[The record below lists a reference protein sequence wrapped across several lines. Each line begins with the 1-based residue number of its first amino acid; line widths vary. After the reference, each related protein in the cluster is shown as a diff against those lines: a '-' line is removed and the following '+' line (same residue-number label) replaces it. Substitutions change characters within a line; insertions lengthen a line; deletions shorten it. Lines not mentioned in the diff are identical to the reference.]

1 MLKKQYLLVL
11 FLVIQTLKKK
21 IEKRVVSSSAVGAER
36 FWSIVVC
43 WLIFERVMS
52 AGVASCHPKPERT
65 KLWRSKKRAVS
76 NLQLGQIGFD
86 RFLVCWLVLKALY
99 LLVLLLVTLNL
110 KEKSFRVQKSVLHQI
125 LQLGPSGF
133 ESIVVCW
140 LILERVVSA
149 GVASC
154 HPQRTKPS
162 RSKERAVSI
171 LQLGQSVFESF
182 VVCWLNSERVMS
194 AGVVLFLTLNL
205 KERSLPDHKSVLY
218 TVTEQCLLVLLFC
231 HPKPERAEPSRS
243 KSRAVSNIA
252 VG

>member
-1 MLKKQYLLVL
+1 
-11 FLVIQTLKKK
+11 
-21 IEKRVVSSSAVGAER
+21 
-36 FWSIVVC
+36 
-43 WLIFERVMS
+43 MS
-52 AGVASCHPKPERT
+52 AGVASCHPKPERA

-86 RFLVCWLVLKALY
+86 SFLVCWLVLKVLY

-110 KEKSFRVQKSVLHQI
+110 TEKSFRVQKNVLHQI

-154 HPQRTKPS
+154 HPQRTKLS
-162 RSKERAVSI
+162 TSKERAVSI

-182 VVCWLNSERVMS
+182 VVCWLNSERVMA
-194 AGVVLFLTLNL
+194 AGVVLF
-205 KERSLPDHKSVLY
+205 S
-218 TVTEQCLLVLLFC
+218 
-231 HPKPERAEPSRS
+231 HPKPERAKPSRS
-243 KSRAVSNIA
+243 QERAVYSDRAVSSGVA
-252 VG
+252 FLSS